1 METSALASM
10 IALPREGHLGQLYHI
25 VSFLK
30 CKHNTVMVF
39 DPTEPEID
47 KSQFTDKDWTATVY
61 GIAKRK

>member
-39 DPTEPEID
+39 DPTELEID
-47 KSQFTDKDWTATVY
+47 KFQFTDEN
-61 GIAKRK
+61 